1 MRQAQTWIRGCLF
14 SAAAVTAATA
24 ASPSFANDG
33 LDELQEVVVLARKF
47 EENLQ
52 DAPLTISVIDQTI
65 LREKV
70 IRDLADVAKLTP
82 GFTFEQGATTGDFKP
97 NIRGLTAVRGRPNV
111 AILIDGVD
119 QTTESIGVPGGGLLT
134 GLRFSDICQI
144 ELVKGP
150 QSVLYGR
157 SAFGGAVSYTTC
169 RPDSSATSG
178 EVQVGFGDFGTHE
191 AGFVANLPLNDTSAL
206 RVTAS
211 NVNFD
216 GDWKNTIT
224 GGKLNAR
231 ETTSVSAA
239 FQYKP
244 SDAFGAFLRVQRSE
258 DDASQ
263 PARISVAPVDV
274 LTGLPL
280 AANNGVYAP
289 YYTFN
294 ARNGT
299 TAIAALFPGG
309 PPLGYFT
316 QSGDMTK
323 TAAARSRAIQ
333 LSPDPRTGKDFAGS
347 NVENTRALLE
357 LTWDREWGSFKS
369 LSAIL
374 KSKQTTSEDFDNTND
389 RVSSAGL
396 PIYAALAVPS
406 PGNPFPQLGYTPA
419 KPPPTFALSALRET
433 DGDIEQISQEFVFR
447 SDFSGRIQ
455 LQADLLYWREKTELV
470 DRSQFWCK
478 EGSSAF
484 LCGVIGAFLPGGSGN
499 PFAPALTTPVAK
511 ENVRGPALIVRD
523 QESFSIGLGLEFS
536 LSKAAR
542 IGLSGRYFDET
553 YKYEGYPFDQFPVR
567 TFGGAIPNV
576 ATPTAKVTSSK
587 LVPQVTL
594 DWKYADNSLLF
605 ASAAKGFKP
614 GGVDTTGN
622 TGFVNEVSRVFKP
635 ENLLAVEVGSK
646 NEFLNRRVRLNGAVF
661 YNDYTDQQV
670 PVNVQ
675 VGTLPQT
682 GTINIGES
690 ETYGAEFS
698 LDFRATENLD
708 LGLRYTYTR
717 AEFTDYEVPAGP
729 LTFTP
734 SAVPGGNGVITVPSG
749 TIVRPG
755 SISDRSESLLA
766 GFVPVNNSL
775 AAGNP
780 NNLGVIFGA
789 TGYRV
794 QRVPENQFTAIARY
808 GFTVGSAKA
817 YVSADAQ
824 YQSKRFLTQY
834 NLYWL
839 PDFTRVN
846 LQAGFDIGAWSVQG
860 YVNNLVDDNTITNG
874 GTSSLFGF
882 FDLRN
887 NQLPRQGVLIAPD
900 KRLIGVRA
908 TYRFGNN

>member
-1 MRQAQTWIRGCLF
+1 MRPIQAWVRYTLLTATGAVF
-14 SAAAVTAATA
+14 ATSAPHVNAQ
-24 ASPSFANDG
+24 SG
-33 LDELQEVVVLARKF
+33 IEELQEIVVQARKF

-52 DAPLTISVIDQTI
+52 DVPLTIAVLDQTVI
-65 LREKV
+65 REKV
-70 IRDLADVAKLTP
+70 VRDLNDIAKLTP

-119 QTTESIGVPGGGLLT
+119 QTTESIGVPGGGLLA

-144 ELVKGP
+144 EVVKGP

-169 RPDSSATSG
+169 RPNPNQTEG
-178 EVQVGFGDFGTHE
+178 EVQIGVGDFGTYE
-191 AGFVANLPLNDTSAL
+191 AGFVANMPLSDVSAV

-211 NVNFD
+211 TVNFD
-216 GDWKNTIT
+216 GDWKNPVT

-231 ETTSVSAA
+231 ETTSFSAA
-239 FQYKP
+239 FKYAP
-244 SDAFGAFLRVQRSE
+244 SDSFSAFVRVQHSK

-274 LTGLPL
+274 LTGELL
-280 AANNGVYAP
+280 AENNGVYAP

-294 ARNGT
+294 ARTGA
-299 TAIAALFPGG
+299 TALTSLFPGG
-309 PPLGYFT
+309 PLLGYFT
-316 QSGDMTK
+316 QSGDMT
-323 TAAARSRAIQ
+323 TSAAAVNRQIQ
-333 LSPDPRTGKDFAGS
+333 LSADPRTGNDFAGS
-347 NVENTRALLE
+347 TVKNTRALLE
-357 LTWDREWGSFKS
+357 LVWERDWGSIKS

-374 KSKQTTSEDFDNTND
+374 QSEQTTSEDFDYTDD

-396 PIYAALAVPS
+396 AIYAPLAFPS
-406 PGNPFPQLGYTPA
+406 PGNPFPMLGYTPA
-419 KPPPTFALSALRET
+419 NPPPTFALSSLRET
-433 DGDIEQISQEFVFR
+433 DGDVDQFSQEFIFR
-447 SDFSGRIQ
+447 SDFSGPLQ
-455 LQADLLYWREKTELV
+455 LQADLLYWREKTEVV

-484 LCGVIGAFLPGGSGN
+484 FCGVIGAFLPGGSGN
-499 PFAPALTTPVAK
+499 PFAPPLTTPVAK
-511 ENVRGPALIVRD
+511 ENVPGPALIVRD
-523 QESFSIGLGLEFS
+523 QESFSLGVGIEYAVTDS
-536 LSKAAR
+536 LNMSV
-542 IGLSGRYFDET
+542 GGRYFDET
-553 YKYEGYPFDQFPVR
+553 YKYEGYPYDQFPVR
-567 TFGGAIPNV
+567 TFGGRIPNV
-576 ATPTAKVTSSK
+576 PTPTANVKSSK
-587 LVPQVTL
+587 FVPQVTL
-594 DWKYADNSLLF
+594 DWKYAEDALLF

-622 TGFVNEVSRVFKP
+622 TGFVDEVSRQFEP
-635 ENLLAVEVGSK
+635 ENLLAMELGSK
-646 NEFLNRRVRLNGAVF
+646 NEFLDRRLRLNGALF
-661 YNDYTDQQV
+661 YNNYTDQQV

-690 ETYGAEFS
+690 ETYGVELS
-698 LDFRATENLD
+698 VDFRATDNID
-708 LGLRYTYTR
+708 LGLRYTYTH

-729 LTFTP
+729 LSFAP
-734 SAVPGGNGVITVPSG
+734 STTGGSGVITDPTG
-749 TIVRPG
+749 TVVRPG

-766 GFVPVNNSL
+766 GFVPENNSL

-794 QRVPENQFTAIARY
+794 PRVPENQLTAIIRY
-808 GFTVGSAKA
+808 GFNVGSGRA
-817 YVSADAQ
+817 YIGADAQ
-824 YQSKRFLTQY
+824 YQSKRFLNQY

-846 LQAGFDIGAWSVQG
+846 LQAGFDVGAWSIQG
-860 YVNNLVDDNTITNG
+860 YVNNLFDDDTITNG

-900 KRLIGVRA
+900 KRLIGIRA
-908 TYRFGNN
+908 TYRFGN

>member
-1 MRQAQTWIRGCLF
+1 MRQVQTWVRGCLF

-24 ASPSFANDG
+24 APPSFANDG

-47 EENLQ
+47 EEKLQ
-52 DAPLTISVIDQTI
+52 DVPLTISVIDQTV

-119 QTTESIGVPGGGLLT
+119 QTTESIGVPGGGLLA

-144 ELVKGP
+144 EVVKGP

-216 GDWKNTIT
+216 GDWKNPVT

-244 SDAFGAFLRVQRSE
+244 SDAFGMFLRVQRSE

-280 AANNGVYAP
+280 TANNGVYAP

-294 ARNGT
+294 VRNGT

-357 LTWDREWGSFKS
+357 LSWDREWGSFKS

-419 KPPPTFALSALRET
+419 NPPPTFALSALRET

-455 LQADLLYWREKTELV
+455 LQADLLYWREKTEVV

-484 LCGVIGAFLPGGSGN
+484 FCGVIGAFLPGGSGN

-511 ENVRGPALIVRD
+511 ENVRGPALMVRD

-536 LSKAAR
+536 LSEAAR
-542 IGLSGRYFDET
+542 IGLGGRYFDET

-567 TFGGAIPNV
+567 TFGGPIPNV
-576 ATPTAKVTSSK
+576 ATPTARVTSSK
-587 LVPQVTL
+587 FVPQVTL

-622 TGFVNEVSRVFKP
+622 TGFVNEVSRIFKP
-635 ENLLAVEVGSK
+635 ENLLAVELGSK

-690 ETYGAEFS
+690 ETYGAELS

-734 SAVPGGNGVITVPSG
+734 SAAPGGNGTITGPSG

-860 YVNNLVDDNTITNG
+860 YVNNLLDDDTITNG

-908 TYRFGNN
+908 TYRFGK

>member
-1 MRQAQTWIRGCLF
+1 MRQVQTWVRGCLF
-14 SAAAVTAATA
+14 SAAALTAAAA
-24 ASPSFANDG
+24 ASPSMANDG
-33 LDELQEVVVLARKF
+33 IDELQEVVVLARKF

-52 DAPLTISVIDQTI
+52 EVPLTISVIDQTV

-70 IRDLADVAKLTP
+70 VRDLADVAKLTP

-119 QTTESIGVPGGGLLT
+119 QTTESIGVPGGGLLA

-144 ELVKGP
+144 EVVKGP

-169 RPDSSATSG
+169 RPDTNATSG
-178 EVQVGFGDFGTHE
+178 EVQVGVGDFGTHE
-191 AGFVANLPLNDTSAL
+191 AGFVANLPLSDTSAM

-211 NVNFD
+211 TVNFD
-216 GDWKNTIT
+216 GDWKNPVT

-244 SDAFGAFLRVQRSE
+244 SDTFGMFLRVQRSE

-274 LTGLPL
+274 LTGQTIT
-280 AANNGVYAP
+280 ANNGVYAP

-299 TAIAALFPGG
+299 TALAALFPGG
-309 PPLGYFT
+309 PLLGYFT
-316 QSGDMTK
+316 QSGDMTQ
-323 TAAARSRAIQ
+323 TAAARARAIQ

-374 KSKQTTSEDFDNTND
+374 KSKQVTSEDFDYTNE

-396 PIYAALAVPS
+396 AIYAPLAVPS
-406 PGNPFPQLGYTPA
+406 PGNPFPQLGYSPA
-419 KPPPTFALSALRET
+419 NPPPTFALSALRET
-433 DGDIEQISQEFVFR
+433 DGDIDQISQEFVFR

-455 LQADLLYWREKTELV
+455 LQADLLYWREKTEVV

-484 LCGVIGAFLPGGSGN
+484 FCGVIGAFLPGGSGN

-523 QESFSIGLGLEFS
+523 QESVSLGIGLEFA
-536 LSKAAR
+536 LSDAAR
-542 IGLSGRYFDET
+542 IGLGGRYFDET

-576 ATPTAKVTSSK
+576 ATPTANVKSSK
-587 LVPQVTL
+587 FVPQLTL
-594 DWKYADNSLLF
+594 DWKYADNALLF

-622 TGFVNEVSRVFKP
+622 TGFVDEVSRQFKP
-635 ENLLAVEVGSK
+635 ENLLAVELGSK
-646 NEFLNRRVRLNGAVF
+646 NEFLNRRLRLNGAVF

-675 VGTLPQT
+675 VGSLPQT

-690 ETYGAEFS
+690 ETYGVELS
-698 LDFRATENLD
+698 VDFRATENLD

-734 SAVPGGNGVITVPSG
+734 ATAPGGSGVIRDPSG

-794 QRVPENQFTAIARY
+794 QRVPENQLTALIRY
-808 GFTVGSAKA
+808 GFDVGAAKA
-817 YVSADAQ
+817 YVGADAQ
-824 YQSKRFLTQY
+824 YQSKRYLTQY

-846 LQAGFDIGAWSVQG
+846 LQAGFDVGAWSVQA
-860 YVNNLVDDNTITNG
+860 YVNNALDDDTITNG

-900 KRLIGVRA
+900 KRLIGIRA
-908 TYRFGNN
+908 TYRFGN